1 MKKLLVIIVTS
12 LLVQVSN
19 AQTDSVGYFGQTPP
33 GDTAV
38 IFAPGIISIP
48 NRLEKKI
55 AFSPDGNECYFE
67 VAISSDSSKIFY
79 KKRVNNTWSE
89 QVEAPF
95 SVTHNA
101 SDPFFSN
108 DGKRLYFTN
117 NYHIYFVE
125 RTTGN
130 WGEPQLLPSPINSPS
145 FDWGYTESADGTAY
159 VTSARTGGIG
169 EMHGDIWC
177 IPYNSS
183 QAENLGSVVNSIM
196 QDANPC
202 IVPDGSFLIFN
213 TNGHSNCW
221 NDLFITFNKGNNG
234 WTAPI
239 EMNSCGA
246 KINIH
251 TEVQFS
257 PSLSPDGK
265 FLFFSRTK
273 AASTLGEPLDIY
285 WVSTHVIVGLKKSA
299 FAPRLSKKI
308 PNMNIKTDSVIN
320 YVIPENTFSCEHGTD
335 SLKYTATLKNG
346 SSLPSWLHFDS
357 DTRTL
362 SGTPTQT
369 EIDTIKITA
378 TNTDTVSASC
388 TFKIT
393 VVAGSTGIE
402 EYKNQFPKDFGLQQ
416 NYPNPFNPSTVNSY
430 QLSVN
435 SNVKLSIFNVL
446 GQKIN
451 TLVNG
456 FQNGGEHSLVW
467 DATDERNNPV
477 SSGIYFYCLEVGA
490 MNLQKKMVL
499 VR

>member
-1 MKKLLVIIVTS
+1 
-12 LLVQVSN
+12 
-19 AQTDSVGYFGQTPP
+19 
-33 GDTAV
+33 
-38 IFAPGIISIP
+38 
-48 NRLEKKI
+48 
-55 AFSPDGNECYFE
+55 
-67 VAISSDSSKIFY
+67 
-79 KKRVNNTWSE
+79 
-89 QVEAPF
+89 
-95 SVTHNA
+95 
-101 SDPFFSN
+101 
-108 DGKRLYFTN
+108 
-117 NYHIYFVE
+117 
-125 RTTGN
+125 
-130 WGEPQLLPSPINSPS
+130 
-145 FDWGYTESADGTAY
+145 
-159 VTSARTGGIG
+159 
-169 EMHGDIWC
+169 
-177 IPYNSS
+177 
-183 QAENLGSVVNSIM
+183 
-196 QDANPC
+196 
-202 IVPDGSFLIFN
+202 
-213 TNGHSNCW
+213 
-221 NDLFITFNKGNNG
+221 
-234 WTAPI
+234 
-239 EMNSCGA
+239 
-246 KINIH
+246 
-251 TEVQFS
+251 
-257 PSLSPDGK
+257 
-265 FLFFSRTK
+265 LFFSRTK